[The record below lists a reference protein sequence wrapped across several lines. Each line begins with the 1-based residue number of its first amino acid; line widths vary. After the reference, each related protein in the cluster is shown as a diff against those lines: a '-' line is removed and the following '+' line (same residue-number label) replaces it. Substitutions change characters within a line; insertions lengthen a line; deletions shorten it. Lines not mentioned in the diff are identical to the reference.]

1 MNRKLLSRIL
11 RALLAGAPLALAAQ
25 EPTRWWPE
33 RGAVVLAGG
42 GLQQRTADKFVDSL
56 IALAGGPDANIVIIP
71 TAFDGLPS
79 RLPGVAAEPK
89 NVAAVRAQFASRGAK
104 RVTFLHTSDRRV
116 ANSEAFVAP
125 LKTAKVVFIT
135 GGRSRIVDETYH
147 GTLVERE
154 LKAVLARG
162 GVLGGDSAGAI
173 ALGCLWLGWK
183 TNDGPFGIVTE
194 GMCTMPGVTVSPHMS
209 DAPRMAPWLDSI
221 AVYVQTHPS
230 IVPVNVWENTFV
242 IIHDGKANV
251 VGAGKAMIGREK
263 LAAGQVLD
271 LSALPAQAPTGARC
285 DSIQYRFVDDAA
297 PTTAR
302 RYRNAETGQ
311 SYTLRD
317 SIVLDG
323 HGIAQIEVRPRRNG
337 ADTTWDLMARLTP
350 TATSALT
357 AATASHVGSTIAVL
371 VGDEVV
377 QTAIIQSALRTTVLP
392 IRTDLSRHVADSL
405 ALRARRVGGGCTAPS
420 SLPP

>member
-1 MNRKLLSRIL
+1 MDRKKPSCSVRRLLMV
-11 RALLAGAPLALAAQ
+11 APIAVAAQ
-25 EPTRWWPE
+25 LPTHWWPE

-42 GLQQRTADKFVDSL
+42 ALQQATADKFVDSL

-71 TAFDGLPS
+71 TAFDGLPR
-79 RLPGVAAEPK
+79 RLPGTEPP

-104 RVTFLHTSDRRV
+104 RVTFLHTSDRKV
-116 ANSEAFVAP
+116 ANTEAFVAP
-125 LKTAKVVFIT
+125 LKTANVVFIT
-135 GGRSRIVDETYH
+135 GGRSRVVDDTYH

-154 LKAVLARG
+154 LKALLARG

-183 TNDGPFGIVTE
+183 TNNSPFGVVTE
-194 GMCTMPGVTVSPHMS
+194 GMCTMPGITVSPHMS

-221 AVYVQTHPS
+221 AVYVKAHPS

-242 IIHDGKANV
+242 VIHDGKVKV

-271 LSALPAQAPTGARC
+271 LSALPARAPTGAPC
-285 DSIQYRFVDDAA
+285 DAIQYRFVDAEA

-302 RYRNAETGQ
+302 RHRNVQTGQ
-311 SYTLRD
+311 SYALRD

-323 HGIAQIEVRPRRNG
+323 HDIIQIDVQRGLVG
-337 ADTTWDLMARLTP
+337 ADTAWNVMARLTP
-350 TATSALT
+350 AGASALT
-357 AATASHVGSTIAVL
+357 AATASHIGSMIAVL
-371 VGDEVV
+371 AGDEIV
-377 QTAIIQSALRTTVLP
+377 QTAIIQSTLRTVVVP
-392 IRTDLSRHVADSL
+392 VQTDLSRRAADSL
-405 ALRARRVGGGCTAPS
+405 AARLRRTTSAGCTEVKR
-420 SLPP
+420 